1 MNVGEVR
8 RCRAFKY
15 RLDPTVRQR
24 RDLTDLL
31 AISCEVYNA
40 ALQERRDA
48 WRMGRH
54 RVRRYDQTAQV
65 PSLKDTRPDVVRF
78 GVVPIRGALLRVDLA
93 FQAFFRRCTAGEKP
107 GYPRFKS
114 RARWDSAEYLDQWS
128 WKITES
134 TNRLYLQGIGQIKA
148 RLHRPLR
155 GTPKTCTV
163 RREGRHWYVIVFCV
177 DVPAEPLPPTVAMVG
192 IDLGIASL
200 VTTSDGE
207 HIENPR
213 HGRVAAERLAEAQ
226 RSLALKKRGSKRRRK
241 AVERVAAA
249 HRKVRNQRADHLHK
263 LSRRLVND
271 HDLIVHEDLRIVNMV
286 RSASGTIETPGT
298 NVAAKAGLNRS
309 IQDAGWAQLLR
320 MIAYKAEEA
329 GREVIAVDAAYTSQ
343 RCAECGHIA
352 AANRV
357 TQAKFRCVACGHSAH
372 ADVNAAVNIL
382 RAGLAR
388 RLAARSA

>member
-1 MNVGEVR
+1 
-8 RCRAFKY
+8 
-15 RLDPTVRQR
+15 
-24 RDLTDLL
+24 
-31 AISCEVYNA
+31 
-40 ALQERRDA
+40 
-48 WRMGRH
+48 
-54 RVRRYDQTAQV
+54 
-65 PSLKDTRPDVVRF
+65 
-78 GVVPIRGALLRVDLA
+78 
-93 FQAFFRRCTAGEKP
+93 
-107 GYPRFKS
+107 
-114 RARWDSAEYLDQWS
+114 
-128 WKITES
+128 
-134 TNRLYLQGIGQIKA
+134 
-148 RLHRPLR
+148 
-155 GTPKTCTV
+155 
-163 RREGRHWYVIVFCV
+163 
-177 DVPAEPLPPTVAMVG
+177 MVG

-263 LSRRLVND
+263 LSRRLVNE